1 MQKVADE
8 VFRGMEL
15 NDFTAKQTDIKG
27 TSLKALY
34 SIRQAAAPPPPKVLV
49 RDLSTAST
57 P

>member
-34 SIRQAAAPPPPKVLV
+34 SIRQAAAPPPKVLV